1 MSPLNRLTYKEYIKR
16 NCKDW
21 HENSSPKN
29 LSLSMRGIDLHYP
42 VSVSDELVSE
52 LSRRILLA
60 ETLLVASEK
69 RQDRL
74 YWSKRGIKRDLCK
87 V

>member
-1 MSPLNRLTYKEYIKR
+1 MSPVNRLTYKEYIKR

-21 HENSSPKN
+21 HDNSSPKN
-29 LSLSMRGIDLHYP
+29 SSLSIRGLDLHSP

-52 LSRRILLA
+52 LSRRILLT
-60 ETLLVASEK
+60 EMSLVASEQ
-69 RQDRL
+69 RQDKL
-74 YWSKRGIKRDLCK
+74 YWLKRGLKRDLCK